1 MSIQPGVGILI
12 DFIVALILI
21 FSFIGG
27 LKEGE
32 VKAFFSLLA
41 LIIALPLAGLFYV
54 YISSWLVFM
63 QDSNWRNILAF
74 LMMLG
79 IIMVILLFIFMLPR
93 HLLEK
98 IWNGG
103 FFWSFLGGILGLL
116 NSAVGLVVLV
126 TLIEANPAADWARDV
141 TLASNILNWLVSNLN
156 PVVFLLPEALR

>member
-27 LKEGE
+27 LKEGA

-74 LMMLG
+74 LLMLG